1 MKDAQIQSGLAKVMV
16 GGTLLA
22 AAVMLAGLVW
32 YLSSHTGLKPG
43 DHVFSGEPK
52 YFENPVAMFQRAADM
67 RELGHRRSLIMIGT
81 LLLLLNPII
90 RVGFA
95 ALGFAVQKD
104 RLYTAISLFVF
115 GVLLFS
121 FFW

>member
-1 MKDAQIQSGLAKVMV
+1 MKDVQIQNSLARLMV
-16 GGTLLA
+16 VGTLLA
-22 AAVMLAGLVW
+22 AAIMLAGLVW
-32 YLSSHTGLKPG
+32 YLSSHVGLKPG

-52 YFENPVAMFQRAADM
+52 YFENPVSMVRRAVDLK
-67 RELGHRRSLIMIGT
+67 EVGHRRSLIMIGAV
-81 LLLLLNPII
+81 LLLINPVL

-95 ALGFAVQKD
+95 ALGFAAQRD
-104 RLYTAISLFVF
+104 RLYTAISLFVL

>member
-1 MKDAQIQSGLAKVMV
+1 MKDAQIQNSLARLMV
-16 GGTLLA
+16 VGTLLA
-22 AAVMLAGLVW
+22 AVIMLAGLVW
-32 YLSSHTGLKPG
+32 YLASHEGLKTG

-52 YFENPVAMFQRAADM
+52 YFENPVSMVHRALDLK
-67 RELGHRRSLIMIGT
+67 EVGHRRSLIMIGAV
-81 LLLLLNPII
+81 LLLINPVL

-95 ALGFAVQKD
+95 ALGFAAQRD
-104 RLYTAISLFVF
+104 RLYTAISLFVL

>member
-32 YLSSHTGLKPG
+32 YLASHAGMKPG

-52 YFENPVAMFQRAADM
+52 YFENPVSMVRRALDVHDI
-67 RELGHRRSLIMIGT
+67 GHRRSLIMIGAV
-81 LLLLLNPII
+81 LLLINPVI
-90 RVGFA
+90 RVAFA
-95 ALGFAVQKD
+95 ALGFGVQKD
-104 RLYTAISLFVF
+104 RLYTAVSLFVF
-115 GVLLFS
+115 AVLLFS

>member
-1 MKDAQIQSGLAKVMV
+1 MKDTQIQNALAKVMV

-32 YLSSHTGLKPG
+32 YLSSHAGLKPG
-43 DHVFSGEPK
+43 DHVFTGEPK
-52 YFENPVAMFQRAADM
+52 YFEKPVAMLQRAADM
-67 RELGHRRSLIMIGT
+67 EEIGHRRSLIMIGA
-81 LLLLLNPII
+81 LLLLLNPIV

-95 ALGFAVQKD
+95 ALGFAIQKD
-104 RLYTAISLFVF
+104 RLYTAVSLFVF

>member
-1 MKDAQIQSGLAKVMV
+1 MKDSQIQNGLAKVMV

-22 AAVMLAGLVW
+22 AVIMLAGLVW

-52 YFENPVAMFQRAADM
+52 FFENPVSMVQRALDL
-67 RELGHRRSLIMIGT
+67 REVGHRRSLIMIGV
-81 LLLLLNPII
+81 LILLLNPIV

-104 RLYTAISLFVF
+104 RLYTGISLFVF